1 VFSVPRAAGEAN
13 VVFAFHYVSG
23 GDEFWWAIDN
33 VEVTGTEGC
42 PAFTASIEGATEA
55 STGGT
60 VHLTSTTDAS
70 APATYAWT
78 IESGSGEIVGSST
91 GAAVDVRGTAD
102 GEVVVRLEV
111 RDSCGKPKVASHT
124 IAFTTGEGGTQKPFD
139 ENQDGKMDISDAVAV
154 LNFLFTGSNPT
165 LPCGDGLGADPANI
179 QLLDANG
186 DNKVDLS
193 DPVRELGFLFLGNP
207 RPVSCVDD
215 NCPCIIILGCP
226 KWPRTLQ
233 LGRTETPP
241 LGGCNRE
248 ERRRRGPVRRTRGL
262 DGRPPTCRELI
273 SPSAGTRGTPG
284 SIARCAGRPTTPP
297 ARSSKSSIGRA
308 ASPAAGIYNRKS
320 QIAVRLLTEDPAQPL
335 DDAFFEAALDRA
347 IAFRKDTLQL
357 ETLTDAYRAIN
368 SEGDGLSGLV
378 ADRFADF
385 VVVELFSAGWYRK
398 LGWLLPALS
407 RRFHGA
413 TALVRADRT
422 TEEREG
428 FRVRDFVAE
437 KLGAERLRTI
447 VKEGPLRF
455 HVDLHHGHKT
465 GLFCDQREHRLRVG
479 ALARGKRML
488 DGCTYTGGFALHA
501 AAGGATE
508 VTAVDLDEK
517 AVAVGE
523 QNARLNRLPVTFH
536 HADLFDY
543 LREAAAARRTWDL
556 VVLDPPKLAASARQ
570 SRRRCGGT
578 GT

>member
-1 VFSVPRAAGEAN
+1 MCRPADHAPGTL
-13 VVFAFHYVSG
+13 
-23 GDEFWWAIDN
+23 
-33 VEVTGTEGC
+33 VEVFDREGR
-42 PAFTASIEGATEA
+42 F
-55 STGGT
+55 
-60 VHLTSTTDAS
+60 
-70 APATYAWT
+70 
-78 IESGSGEIVGSST
+78 
-91 GAAVDVRGTAD
+91 
-102 GEVVVRLEV
+102 
-111 RDSCGKPKVASHT
+111 
-124 IAFTTGEGGTQKPFD
+124 
-139 ENQDGKMDISDAVAV
+139 
-154 LNFLFTGSNPT
+154 
-165 LPCGDGLGADPANI
+165 
-179 QLLDANG
+179 
-186 DNKVDLS
+186 
-193 DPVRELGFLFLGNP
+193 
-207 RPVSCVDD
+207 
-215 NCPCIIILGCP
+215 
-226 KWPRTLQ
+226 
-233 LGRTETPP
+233 
-241 LGGCNRE
+241 
-248 ERRRRGPVRRTRGL
+248 
-262 DGRPPTCRELI
+262 
-273 SPSAGTRGTPG
+273 
-284 SIARCAGRPTTPP
+284 AGR
-297 ARSSKSSIGRA
+297 
-308 ASPAAGIYNRKS
+308 GIYNRKS

-479 ALARGKRML
+479 SLARGKRML

-556 VVLDPPKLAASARQ
+556 VVLDPPKLAASREAVPAAL
-570 SRRRCGGT
+570 RRYRDLNRLACQVLAAGGT
-578 GT
+578 LVTCSCSGSVSETRFREAVLAGAQGANVRLELLASGGAAADHPLRPEFPEGTYLKVLTLRRT